1 MSDSIRPGLLDAV
14 KTVLFGAMGVRRKA
28 DHERQTQ
35 PLNPVYLI
43 IAGLLI
49 IIPGMILSVRFL
61 LTHPLPLSEVR
72 NG

>member
-1 MSDSIRPGLLDAV
+1 MRPGLLEVV

-43 IAGLLI
+43 IAGVVFAALFVVTLI
-49 IIPGMILSVRFL
+49 VIVRIVV
-61 LTHPLPLSEVR
+61 S
-72 NG
+72 

>member
-43 IAGLLI
+43 VAGVVFAALFVLTLI
-49 IIPGMILSVRFL
+49 VIVRIVV
-61 LTHPLPLSEVR
+61 S
-72 NG
+72 